1 MRIDRVIEEL
11 AEAGIYLAVQEG
23 KLVCKA
29 TPGALTPERRQLIS
43 DRKSDFLT
51 FLDAGLLEPRATEP
65 PLVPRPPGPAKL
77 SPAQKRLWF
86 IDRLTGANYTIPV
99 TYRLAGALDT
109 EALSQAL
116 HRIVERHESLRT
128 VIAQMDGEPRA
139 IIRDASDFV
148 MEREDLQTLDGT
160 ERELHVRARLQRAV
174 ARSFDLEHDLPLRT
188 QLFRLAPDEHVLLL
202 TLHHIASDG
211 WSVENLLRELSALYA
226 AFSAGRPDPLAPL
239 LLHYADYAAWQLEW
253 LQGERLQRELD
264 YWRTRLAGVPT
275 VHGLPLD
282 FPRPPQAV
290 HVGASWRQQLPSS
303 LHLAVA
309 DVSRNL
315 GATLFMTLQ
324 TAFAALIAR
333 WSGATDV
340 VVGTPVANRPRNELA
355 PLIGFF
361 ANTLALRSTLPGD
374 MAFADAVRQARS
386 TALDA
391 YKYQHLPFEVLV
403 EDLNPPRSLNHAP
416 LFQLMFSLQDI
427 DEAAALD
434 LPGIAAE
441 VILPDCCN
449 AKFDLSLSLYGT
461 AGGLEACWDY
471 STELFTADTIARLGA
486 SFETLLRGIAAN
498 PAERID
504 DLPLLDHEANRDV
517 LALAHGET
525 TRYAE
530 HLCLHELVEKQVA
543 RAPDAIAITQDGE
556 TLTYAGL
563 NREANRLAHY
573 LRARGVRPDTRV
585 AIVMPRCPQLVT
597 AILAVMKAGGAYVPI
612 EPEQPDHR
620 LANMLEDSA
629 PVVVLTLGETRDRV
643 RAVLRDGD
651 AVRRAVV
658 DVQADAD
665 NWSNESAHNPRAA
678 DVGLTP
684 RHLAY
689 VIYTSGSTGQ
699 PKGVMNEHHGVANR
713 MLWMQQA
720 YPHSSAD
727 SVLHKTPIGFDV
739 SVREI
744 FLTLIA
750 GARLVQARPDG
761 HRDPGYLID
770 LIARERITIVGFV
783 PSMLQVFLDHPR
795 AASCSGIKRIFCGG
809 ETLPG
814 ALARRCRAEF
824 PDARLHNL
832 YGPTEAAVS
841 VTAWDCPDDGIPD
854 VVPLGRPGANTRIY
868 ILDERLAPVP
878 RGVRGELFI
887 AGCQVARGY
896 FNRPELTS
904 ERFLA
909 DPFHVGSDARMYRTG
924 DLGRQCADGN
934 IEYLGRNDFQ
944 VKIRGQRVE
953 LGEIETQLRNLAHVG
968 QAAVVASDVGGGG
981 LALVAYVVAAGD
993 PPSSSSL
1000 PGEWRQQLQMRLPA
1014 HMVPAAFVLL
1024 PEMPVTANGKLDLNA
1039 LPAPDAETR
1048 SPDAHESPR
1057 SPLEA
1062 QLVAMWRDLLQ
1073 REQVSTTAN
1082 FFELGGHSLLLT
1094 RLHNQILA
1102 RCGIELPLKHL
1113 FAAQTIREQAALIGS
1128 SGPSPHEDAAL
1139 VPAPRPKDAVPVL
1152 SFAQRRLWFIDQM
1165 GEAGAVYNIPCAL
1178 RIRGT
1183 LDVTA
1188 LHDALRTVVQRHEV
1202 LRTPLVAVSGEA
1214 VPRLLEAFDLPLE
1227 VHNLASLAERDAE
1240 AQRRIDEEAT
1250 RPFDLAVDLFLRA
1263 QLLRLSG
1270 HEHLLLM
1277 TVHHIAADGWS
1288 MGVLLGEIAE
1298 AYNARVLGREARLA
1312 PLPLQYADYAHWQ
1325 RQWLQGERLE
1335 AQWQYWQRQ
1344 LADLPALHNLP
1355 LDFPRPDTQRYRG
1368 AMHWQCMPASLLA
1381 GIQRLARQFDATP
1394 FMVLHA
1400 AFAVLLSRWCG
1411 DNDIVIGTPIANR
1424 RHEALTPLV
1433 GFFVNTLVLR
1443 IGLASDATFVDALLH
1458 ARSVALDAYQHQDLP
1473 FETLVD
1479 RLRPARSL
1487 AHSPLF
1493 QVMLAFDNSGSAIVP
1508 LEGLVVSDAA
1518 GDSHHAKFDL
1528 TLNLRETPEGL
1539 EAGWDYN
1546 RDLFLAATIARIGES
1561 FETLLHGIVSDPGQR
1576 LSELPL
1582 TTGGLAD
1589 EEETSS
1595 ALPPVVGVHEL
1606 FEAKARQMPG
1616 RPAIRDG
1623 AGEISYGVL
1632 DRRADLIAQALRASG
1647 VGPDQRVALHVDRG
1661 IDMVVGMLGVLK
1673 AGGAYVP
1680 LDPAHPRERLAT
1692 VLRDSGAV
1700 VLLTQ
1705 SALHGHLPS
1714 GEIPVLCLDEAPLVV
1729 PAAGNP
1735 EAAELQRSHL
1745 AYVIYTSGS
1754 TGTPKGVMVEHGN
1767 LLNLVH
1773 HAINDFA
1780 DAAPIDAS
1788 LWASF
1793 GFDVSV
1799 FEVFVGL
1806 ALGATVHIVP
1816 DEFRTD
1822 ADALLQWLAA
1832 QRITQAYLPPFV
1844 VRRLRETADDRIAA
1858 LSLRRLLV
1866 GVEPLPESDLH
1877 RLMRLLPGLSIVNG
1891 YGPTE
1896 TTVYSTSYTAIRDL
1910 ARNAP
1915 IGRPIANTQIH
1926 VLDESLQP
1934 VPAGMVGE
1942 IHVSGLGV
1950 ARGYLNQPE
1959 LTGESFIRHP
1969 SGRRMYRTGDL
1980 GRWLAEGQLEFR
1992 GRRDQQIKFNGVRI
2006 EPREIEAA
2014 LCAHPAVTEAAVLVR
2029 DAGSP
2034 GDRRL
2039 VAYLVCRES
2048 RPDIDVLRHHLA
2060 QRLPAYMVPSA
2071 FVVLDALPLTVN
2083 GKFDSR
2089 ALPEPDIGAYTAA
2102 AYVPPETPLERQIAT
2117 IWEELLGHERIS
2129 VTANFFDL
2137 GGHSLNAV
2145 RLMSSIREATGKTLP
2160 ISILFQA
2167 PTVRA
2172 LAAQVIGYQPAAGES
2187 FIVLREGN
2195 AVPPLFLFHA
2205 AGGDVVCYQ
2214 PLLRY
2219 LVPGT
2224 PVCGFHRSE
2233 LPNQRVPSFKSVE
2246 QLADD
2251 YLARLLLQQ
2260 PEGPYRL
2267 AGWSSGGLLAL
2278 EVASRLER
2286 MGRSV
2291 AAVALIDT
2299 MLATG
2304 TGIPERFHTMGLSGL
2319 QQLTPDGACELMR
2332 EYDPSLPE
2340 ARPRDDILDVPASD
2354 YFNYLVAANQIG
2366 LEFHRPRFLL
2376 VAPVFYFGCSQNRN
2390 FKTVAQRVAEIQA
2403 LARTPIACR
2412 EFDATHFSIMEEPN
2426 VSELGPAIAALI
2438 GAPS

>member
-1 MRIDRVIEEL
+1 MRIDQVIEEL
-11 AEAGIYLAVQEG
+11 AEAGIYLAMQEG

-29 TPGALTPERRQLIS
+29 APGALTPERRQLIS
-43 DRKSDFLT
+43 DRKSDFLA
-51 FLDAGLLEPRATEP
+51 FLDAGMPGPRATEL

-99 TYRLAGALDT
+99 TYRLVGKLDAET
-109 EALSQAL
+109 LSQAL
-116 HRIVERHESLRT
+116 RRIVERHESLRT
-128 VIAQMDGEPRA
+128 VIGQLDGEPVA
-139 IIRDASDFV
+139 VIRDASDFTV
-148 MEREDLQTLDGT
+148 EQEDLETMDRT
-160 ERELHVRARLQRAV
+160 ERDPYIRARLQQAIT
-174 ARSFDLEHDLPLRT
+174 RSFDLARDLPLRA

-211 WSVENLLRELSALYA
+211 WSVENLLRELSTLYS
-226 AFSAGRPDPLAPL
+226 AFVAGRPDPLPPL
-239 LLHYADYAAWQLEW
+239 SLHYADYAAWQLEW

-282 FPRPPQAV
+282 FPRPPLAV
-290 HVGASWRQQLPSS
+290 HVGASWHQQLPSS
-303 LHLAVA
+303 MHHALV

-324 TAFAALIAR
+324 TAFAVLITR
-333 WSGATDV
+333 WSGDTDV
-340 VVGTPVANRPRNELA
+340 VVGSPVANRPRNELA

-361 ANTLALRSTLPGD
+361 ANTLALRSSLPGD
-374 MAFADAVRQARS
+374 MAFADAVRQTRA

-434 LPGIAAE
+434 LPGITVEAL
-441 VILPDCCN
+441 LPDCCT
-449 AKFDLSLSLYGT
+449 AKFDLSLSLYET
-461 AGGLEACWDY
+461 TSGLEACWDY
-471 STELFTADTIARLGA
+471 STELFTADTVARLGA
-486 SFETLLRGIAAN
+486 SFETLLRGIIAN
-498 PAERID
+498 PAERIGA
-504 DLPLLDHEANRDV
+504 LPLLDDDGNRCV
-517 LALAHGET
+517 LALGHGQT
-525 TRYAE
+525 VRYTD
-530 HLCLHELVEKQVA
+530 HLCLHELIEQQVA
-543 RAPDAIAITQDGE
+543 HAPDAIAITQDDE
-556 TLTYAGL
+556 SLTYSQL
-563 NREANRLAHY
+563 NREANRLAHH
-573 LRARGVRPDTRV
+573 LRTLGVRPDTRV
-585 AIVMPRCPQLVT
+585 AIVMSRCPQQVM
-597 AILAVMKAGGAYVPI
+597 AILAVMKAGGAYAPI
-612 EPEQPDHR
+612 EPEYPDHR
-620 LANMLEDSA
+620 LAYMLADSTPA
-629 PVVVLTLGETRDRV
+629 VVLTLGEAGDRV

-651 AVRRAVV
+651 AGRPMVL
-658 DVQADAD
+658 DVLADAGAWSDGSTD
-665 NWSNESAHNPRAA
+665 NPLAA

-684 RHLAY
+684 NHLAY

-699 PKGVMNEHHGVANR
+699 PKGVMNEHRGVANR

-720 YPHSSAD
+720 YPHSSTD
-727 SVLHKTPIGFDV
+727 SVLQKTPIGFDV

-750 GARLVQARPDG
+750 GARLVLARPDG

-770 LIARERITIVGFV
+770 LIARERITVIGFV
-783 PSMLQVFLDHPR
+783 PSMLQAFLDHPR
-795 AASCSGIKRIFCGG
+795 AGSCISIKRIFCGG

-841 VTAWDCPDDGIPD
+841 VTAWDCPDNGAPD
-854 VVPLGRPGANTRIY
+854 VVPIGKPGANTRIY
-868 ILDERLAPVP
+868 VLDQWLKPVP
-878 RGVRGELFI
+878 RGVRGEIFI

-896 FNRPELTS
+896 LNQPELTT
-904 ERFLA
+904 ERFLP
-909 DPFHVGSDARMYRTG
+909 DPYRAGSDARMYRTG
-924 DLGRQCADGN
+924 DLGRQWADGN

-968 QAAVVASDVGGGG
+968 QAAVIARDAGDAG
-981 LALVAYVVAAGD
+981 LVLVAYVVATGHV
-993 PPSSSSL
+993 PSSTNP
-1000 PGEWRQQLQMRLPA
+1000 PGEWRQQLQMVLPA
-1014 HMVPAAFVLL
+1014 HMVPSAFVLL

-1039 LPAPDAETR
+1039 LPAPDAEA
-1048 SPDAHESPR
+1048 SAPEALEPPR

-1062 QLVAMWRDLLQ
+1062 DLVAMWRNLLQ
-1073 REQVSTTAN
+1073 REQVGTTAN

-1102 RCGIELPLKHL
+1102 RCGVELPLKHL
-1113 FAAQTIREQAALIGS
+1113 FAAQTIREQAALIES
-1128 SGPSPHEDAAL
+1128 SNPQHEGTAL
-1139 VPAPRPKDAVPVL
+1139 VPLPRPKGAVPVL

-1165 GEAGAVYNIPCAL
+1165 GDAGAVYNIPCVL
-1178 RIRGT
+1178 RLRGA
-1183 LDVTA
+1183 LDVAA

-1202 LRTPLVAVSGEA
+1202 LRTPLVAVAGEA
-1214 VPRLLEAFDLPLE
+1214 VPRLLEAFDLSLE
-1227 VHNLASLAERDAE
+1227 VHDLASLADRDAE
-1240 AQRRIDEEAT
+1240 VRRRIDEEAA
-1250 RPFDLAVDLFLRA
+1250 RPFNLAADLFLRA

-1270 HEHLLLM
+1270 QEHLLLM

-1288 MGVLLGEIAE
+1288 MGVLLHEIAE
-1298 AYNARVLGREARLA
+1298 SYSARILGREAELA

-1325 RQWLQGERLE
+1325 QEWLQGERLE
-1335 AQWQYWQRQ
+1335 AQLAYWQRQ
-1344 LADLPALHNLP
+1344 LAELPLLHNLP

-1368 AMHWQCMPASLLA
+1368 AMHWQRMPASLLA
-1381 GIQRLARQFDATP
+1381 GIQRMARQYDATP
-1394 FMVLHA
+1394 FMVLHTA
-1400 AFAVLLSRWCG
+1400 YAVLLSRWSG
-1411 DNDIVIGTPIANR
+1411 DTDIVIGTPIANR
-1424 RHEALTPLV
+1424 RHEALAPLV

-1443 IGLASDATFVDALLH
+1443 TDLAPNATFIDALLH

-1493 QVMLAFDNSGSAIVP
+1493 QVMLAFDNNGSAIVP
-1508 LEGLVVSDAA
+1508 LEGLEVSDAA

-1528 TLNLRETPEGL
+1528 TLNLRETPDGL
-1539 EAGWDYN
+1539 EACWDYN
-1546 RDLFLAATIARIGES
+1546 RDLFLADTIARIGAS
-1561 FETLLHGIVSDPGQR
+1561 FETLLEGIVRDPGQR
-1576 LSELPL
+1576 LPGLPL
-1582 TTGGLAD
+1582 TTDGLA
-1589 EEETSS
+1589 EEGETAST
-1595 ALPPVVGVHEL
+1595 LPPVVGVHEL
-1606 FEAKARQMPG
+1606 FEAKARQVPE
-1616 RPAIRDG
+1616 RAAIRDG
-1623 AGEISYGVL
+1623 AREISYGDL
-1632 DRRADLIAQALRASG
+1632 DRRADRVAHALRASD
-1647 VGPDQRVALHVDRG
+1647 VGPDRRVGLHVDRS
-1661 IDMVVGMLGVLK
+1661 IDMLVGMLGVLK

-1680 LDPAHPRERLAT
+1680 LDPAHPQERLAT
-1692 VLRDSGAV
+1692 VLRDSGSV

-1705 SALHGHLPS
+1705 SALRGRLPS
-1714 GEIPVLCLDEAPLVV
+1714 DGIPVLCLDDEASLVV
-1729 PAAGNP
+1729 PAAECA
-1735 EAAELQRSHL
+1735 EAAQLQRSHL

-1773 HAINDFA
+1773 HAGSEFA
-1780 DAAPIDAS
+1780 DAEPIDAS
-1788 LWASF
+1788 LWTSF
-1793 GFDVSV
+1793 GFDVSA
-1799 FEVFVGL
+1799 FEVFVSL

-1816 DEFRTD
+1816 DEARAD

-1844 VRRLRETADDRIAA
+1844 VRRLRETADERIAA

-1866 GVEPLPESDLH
+1866 GVEPLPEAGLH
-1877 RLMRLLPGLSIVNG
+1877 RLIRLLPGLSIVNG

-1934 VPAGMVGE
+1934 VPAGVIGE

-1959 LTGESFIRHP
+1959 LTGESFIYHP

-1992 GRRDQQIKFNGVRI
+1992 GRKDQQVKFNGVRI
-2006 EPREIEAA
+2006 EPREIEVV

-2029 DAGSP
+2029 DAGST

-2039 VAYLVCRES
+2039 VAYLVCHEGHL
-2048 RPDIDVLRHHLA
+2048 DIGALRDHVA

-2071 FVVLDALPLTVN
+2071 FVALDALPLTVS
-2083 GKFDSR
+2083 GKLDPR

-2102 AYVPPETPLERQIAT
+2102 SYTPPETPLERQIAA
-2117 IWEELLGHERIS
+2117 IWQELLGHERIS

-2145 RLMSSIREATGKTLP
+2145 RLMSSIRVATGKTLP

-2167 PTVRA
+2167 PTIRA
-2172 LAAQVIGYQPAAGES
+2172 LSAQVIGYQPSAGES
-2187 FIVLREGN
+2187 FVVLREGN

-2214 PLLRY
+2214 PLLRH
-2219 LVPGT
+2219 LVPGM

-2246 QLADD
+2246 VLAED
-2251 YLARLLLQQ
+2251 YLVRLLRQQ

-2286 MGRSV
+2286 MGRTV
-2291 AAVALIDT
+2291 ATVALIDT

-2304 TGIPERFHTMGLSGL
+2304 TGFPERFHAMGLDRL
-2319 QQLTPDGACELMR
+2319 QRLSPDEACELMR
-2332 EYDPSLPE
+2332 EYDSSLPE
-2340 ARPRDDILDVPASD
+2340 VQPSGDILDVPAND

-2366 LEFHRPRFLL
+2366 LEFHRPQFLL
-2376 VAPVFYFGCSQNRN
+2376 DAPVFYFGCSQNRN
-2390 FKTVAQRVAEIQA
+2390 FKTVEQRVGEIQA
-2403 LARTPIACR
+2403 LVRTPIVCC
-2412 EFDATHFSIMEEPN
+2412 EFDATHFSIMEEPH
-2426 VSELGPAIAALI
+2426 VSELGPALAAII
-2438 GAPS
+2438 GTPT

>member
-1 MRIDRVIEEL
+1 MRIDQAIEEL
-11 AEAGIYLAVQEG
+11 AEAGIYLAVQDG
-23 KLVCKA
+23 KLVCKTA
-29 TPGALTPERRQLIS
+29 PGALTPEWRQLIS
-43 DRKSDFLT
+43 DRKSDFLA
-51 FLDAGLLEPRATEP
+51 FLDAGTPAPRETEP
-65 PLVPRPPGPAKL
+65 PLVPRASGNALL

-99 TYRLAGALDT
+99 TYRLAGKVDADVLAKALR
-109 EALSQAL
+109 
-116 HRIVERHESLRT
+116 RIVERHESLRT
-128 VIAQMDGEPRA
+128 VVGQVDGEPIA
-139 IIRDASDFV
+139 VIRDATGFAV
-148 MEREDLQTLDGT
+148 ELENIETLDHGA
-160 ERELHVRARLQRAV
+160 RESHVRARLQQAV
-174 ARSFDLEHDLPLRT
+174 ARSFDLERDLPLRA
-188 QLFRLAPDEHVLLL
+188 QLFRMAEDEHVLLL
-202 TLHHIASDG
+202 ALHHIASDG

-226 AFSAGRPDPLAPL
+226 AFIAGRADPLPPL
-239 LLHYADYAAWQLEW
+239 TLHYADYAAWQLQW
-253 LQGERLQRELD
+253 LKGERLQRELE
-264 YWRTRLAGVPT
+264 YWRTRLAGAPT

-282 FPRPPQAV
+282 LPRPPHSV

-303 LHLAVA
+303 LHRALA
-309 DVSRNL
+309 DVSRGL
-315 GATLFMTLQ
+315 GATPFMTLQ
-324 TAFAALIAR
+324 TAFAVLVAR
-333 WSGATDV
+333 WSGDIDV
-340 VVGTPVANRPRNELA
+340 VIGTPVANRPRNELA

-361 ANTLALRSTLPGD
+361 ANTLALRSSLPGD

-416 LFQLMFSLQDI
+416 LFQLMFSLLDI

-434 LPGIAAE
+434 LPGITVEA
-441 VILPDCCN
+441 ILPDCSN
-449 AKFDLSLSLYGT
+449 AKFDISLSLYET
-461 AGGLEACWDY
+461 ADGLEACWDY
-471 STELFTADTIARLGA
+471 STELFAADTIARLGA
-486 SFETLLRGIAAN
+486 SFESLLRGIVAN
-498 PAERID
+498 PEECIG
-504 DLPLLDHEANRDV
+504 DLPLLDDEANRRV
-517 LALAHGET
+517 LALGSGET
-525 TRYAE
+525 AHYPV
-530 HLCLHELVEKQVA
+530 HLCLHQLIERQAA
-543 RAPDAIAITQDGE
+543 RAPDAVAITQDGE
-556 TLTYAGL
+556 ALTYGEL
-563 NREANRLAHY
+563 NRDANRLAHH
-573 LRARGVRPDTRV
+573 LRALGVRPDMRV
-585 AIVMPRCPQLVT
+585 ALVMPRCPQLVM

-612 EPEQPDHR
+612 EPEHPDHR
-620 LANMLEDSA
+620 LAYMLADSA
-629 PVVVLTLGETRDRV
+629 PAVVLTLGDAGERV
-643 RAVLRDGD
+643 RAVLGEENAEDP
-651 AVRRAVV
+651 AVL
-658 DVQADAD
+658 DILADARA
-665 NWSNESAHNPRAA
+665 WSHESTGNPQAA

-684 RHLAY
+684 HHLAY
-689 VIYTSGSTGQ
+689 IIYTSGSTGQ
-699 PKGVMNEHHGVANR
+699 PKGVMNEHRGVANR

-720 YPHSSAD
+720 YPHSATD
-727 SVLHKTPIGFDV
+727 SVLQKTPIGFDV

-770 LIARERITIVGFV
+770 LIARECITIVGFV
-783 PSMLQVFLDHPR
+783 PSMLQAFLDHPR
-795 AASCSGIKRIFCGG
+795 AHSCTGIRRIFCGG

-824 PDARLHNL
+824 PQAQLHNL

-841 VTAWDCPDDGIPD
+841 VTAWDCPEDDVPD
-854 VVPLGRPGANTRIY
+854 VVPIGTPGANTRIY
-868 ILDERLAPVP
+868 VLDERLVPVP

-896 FNRPELTS
+896 FNRPELTA

-909 DPFHVGSDARMYRTG
+909 DPFHPGSDARMYRTG
-924 DLGRQCADGN
+924 DLGRQWADGN

-953 LGEIETQLRNLAHVG
+953 LGEIETQLRNLAQVG
-968 QAAVVASDVGGGG
+968 QAAVVAREVGDAG
-981 LALVAYVVAAGD
+981 LTLVAYVVATED
-993 PPSSSSL
+993 VLPSE
-1000 PGEWRQQLQMRLPA
+1000 PTGAWRQQLQALLPA
-1014 HMVPAAFVLL
+1014 HMVPSTFVLL
-1024 PEMPVTANGKLDLNA
+1024 SAMPVTANGKLDLNA
-1039 LPAPDAETR
+1039 LPAPDAGIEPAT
-1048 SPDAHESPR
+1048 HEPPR

-1062 QLVAMWRDLLQ
+1062 QLVAMWRELLQ
-1073 REQVSTTAN
+1073 REHIGTTDN

-1102 RCGIELPLKHL
+1102 RCGVEVPLKHL
-1113 FAAQTIREQAALIGS
+1113 FVAQTVREQATLIES
-1128 SGPSPHEDAAL
+1128 TSPSLHGVAVLA
-1139 VPAPRPKDAVPVL
+1139 PAPRPKDAVPVL

-1178 RIRGT
+1178 RLRGA
-1183 LDVTA
+1183 LDVAA

-1214 VPRLLEAFDLPLE
+1214 VPRLLETFELPLE
-1227 VHNLASLAERDAE
+1227 VHDFTSLPEHDAE
-1240 AQRRIDEEAT
+1240 VRRRINEEAA
-1250 RPFDLAVDLFLRA
+1250 RPFDLATDLFLRA

-1288 MGVLLGEIAE
+1288 MGVLLREIAE
-1298 AYNARVLGREARLA
+1298 AYNARIQGREAELT

-1325 RQWLQGERLE
+1325 QEWLQGERLE

-1344 LADLPALHNLP
+1344 LAELPVLHNLP
-1355 LDFPRPDTQRYRG
+1355 LDFPRPDAQRYRG
-1368 AMHWQCMPASLLA
+1368 AMHWQRMPGSLLA
-1381 GIQRLARQFDATP
+1381 GIQQLARKHDTTP

-1400 AFAVLLSRWCG
+1400 AFAVLLSRWSG
-1411 DNDIVIGTPIANR
+1411 DTDIVVGTPIANR
-1424 RHEALTPLV
+1424 RHEALAPLV

-1443 IGLASDATFVDALLH
+1443 TDLASDATFVDALLH

-1493 QVMLAFDNSGSAIVP
+1493 QVMLAFDNNGSAIVP
-1508 LEGLVVSDAA
+1508 LEGLEVSDAA

-1528 TLNLRETPEGL
+1528 MLNLRETPDGL
-1539 EAGWDYN
+1539 EACWDYN
-1546 RDLFLAATIARIGES
+1546 RDIFLADTIARIGTS
-1561 FETLLHGIVSDPGQR
+1561 FETLLQGILDAPSQR
-1576 LSELPL
+1576 LAELPL
-1582 TTGGLAD
+1582 TAERVF
-1589 EEETSS
+1589 EEEEASS

-1606 FEAKARQMPG
+1606 FEANARLEPD
-1616 RPAIRDG
+1616 RAAVRDG
-1623 AGEISYGVL
+1623 ACEISYRDL
-1632 DRRADLIAQALRASG
+1632 DQRANRVADALRTSG
-1647 VGPDQRVALHVDRG
+1647 VGPDQRVALHVERG
-1661 IDMVVGMLGVLK
+1661 IDMLVGMLAVLK

-1680 LDPAHPRERLAT
+1680 LDPAHPRERLAAI
-1692 VLRDSGAV
+1692 LRDSGAV

-1705 SALHGHLPS
+1705 SALRGQLPS
-1714 GEIPVLCLDEAPLVV
+1714 DGMPVLCLDDTFLGTSTGDDLQAL
-1729 PAAGNP
+1729 
-1735 EAAELQRSHL
+1735 ELQRSHL

-1773 HAINDFA
+1773 HASNEFA
-1780 DAAPIDAS
+1780 DTGSIDAS
-1788 LWASF
+1788 LWTSF
-1793 GFDVSV
+1793 GFDVSA
-1799 FEVFVGL
+1799 FEVFVAL
-1806 ALGATVHIVP
+1806 ALRATVHIVP
-1816 DEFRTD
+1816 EEVRAD

-1844 VRRLRETADDRIAA
+1844 VRRMRETPDDRIAA

-1866 GVEPLPESDLH
+1866 GVEPLAEADLH

-1934 VPAGMVGE
+1934 MPAGVVGE

-1959 LTGESFIRHP
+1959 LTRESFIHHP

-1980 GRWLAEGQLEFR
+1980 GRWSAEGQLEFR
-1992 GRRDQQIKFNGVRI
+1992 GRRDQQVKFNGVRI
-2006 EPREIEAA
+2006 EPREIETV
-2014 LCAHPAVTEAAVLVR
+2014 LCAHPAIIEAAVLVR
-2029 DAGSP
+2029 ETGSSA
-2034 GDRRL
+2034 DRRL

-2048 RPDIDVLRHHLA
+2048 RPDINALRDHLA

-2071 FVVLDALPLTVN
+2071 FVALDALPLTVS
-2083 GKFDSR
+2083 GKLDFK

-2102 AYVPPETPLERQIAT
+2102 AYMPPETPLERQIAA
-2117 IWEELLGHERIS
+2117 IWQELLGHERIS

-2167 PTVRA
+2167 PTIRA
-2172 LAAQVIGYQPAAGES
+2172 LTAQVIGYQPAAGES
-2187 FIVLREGN
+2187 FIVLREGS
-2195 AVPPLFLFHA
+2195 AAPPLFLFHA

-2214 PLLRY
+2214 PMLRY
-2219 LVPGT
+2219 LAAGM

-2233 LPNQRVPSFKSVE
+2233 LPDQRVPAFKSVE
-2246 QLADD
+2246 ELAED
-2251 YLARLLLQQ
+2251 YLARLLHQQ

-2286 MGRSV
+2286 MGRTV

-2304 TGIPERFHTMGLSGL
+2304 TGIPEQFHAMGLDAL
-2319 QQLTPDGACELMR
+2319 QELPPGAACELMR
-2332 EYDPSLPE
+2332 EYDSSLPL
-2340 ARPRDDILDVPASD
+2340 AHPSGDILDVPASD

-2366 LEFHRPRFLL
+2366 LEFHQPRFLL
-2376 VAPVFYFGCSQNRN
+2376 DAPVFYFGCSQNRN

-2403 LARTPIACR
+2403 LVRTQIACH
-2412 EFDATHFSIMEEPN
+2412 EFDATHFSIMEEPH
-2426 VSELGPAIAALI
+2426 VSGLGPALAAII
-2438 GAPS
+2438 GVPQ